1 MRKVLLSLSAFLFI
15 LTVQAQD
22 VTHLVKQGESLYS
35 LAKKHNTT
43 IDAIIKQNNL
53 GGNGIKIGQKLILP
67 NSTKVPTKTES
78 PSASTGTAVKARVH
92 TVVKGESL
100 YAITKKY
107 GITLQ
112 DLKAW
117 NKINESNI
125 QPGQKLV
132 VSKVDQSA
140 IYTPI
145 AAETKAEGIED
156 NKTSPSPAPTARP
169 AAPTAAL
176 VETPVEQP
184 VALKE
189 ITKST
194 ESEHWRNTSTSP
206 VDYPAIFYQYPT
218 KGLKI
223 SKSRGGANYLY
234 EATSGNQF
242 LAFYNGAEQ
251 GSVIRVTNL
260 LSQKTIFVK
269 VVGKLP
275 AADAS
280 NDVMVKLTAKAA
292 EELEAAENKFL
303 VEVSAYTA
311 P

>member
-22 VTHLVKQGESLYS
+22 VTHLVKQGESLFS

-67 NSTKVPTKTES
+67 NSTNVPAKTES
-78 PSASTGTAVKARVH
+78 PSAPTGTAVKARVH

-117 NKINESNI
+117 NNINETNI

-140 IYTPI
+140 IYNPSM
-145 AAETKAEGIED
+145 ENKKAELKEEQAPV
-156 NKTSPSPAPTARP
+156 TLPTARP

-194 ESEHWRNTSTSP
+194 ESEHWRNTSISP

-223 SKSRGGANYLY
+223 SKNRGVANYLF